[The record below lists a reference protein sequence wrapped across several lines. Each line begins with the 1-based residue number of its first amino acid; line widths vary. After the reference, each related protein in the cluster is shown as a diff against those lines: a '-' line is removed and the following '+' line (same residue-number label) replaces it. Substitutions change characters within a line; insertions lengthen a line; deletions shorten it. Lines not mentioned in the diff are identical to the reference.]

1 MSDSSQ
7 DRIEGKFDEVKG
19 RGKGRKVGE
28 SGPADY
34 AALDPA
40 QLATKLKQLEARM
53 HQHARDLEFEDAA
66 RIRDEIHRLRTQGLM
81 S

>member
-1 MSDSSQ
+1 MDVM
-7 DRIEGKFDEVKG
+7 EGARAEPEEAKGKG

-28 SGPADY
+28 PGPADY

-40 QLATKLKQLEARM
+40 QLAVKLKQLETQM